1 MNFTVEH
8 PWISLVIALLILSAM
23 ELLKEFI
30 VDLVHGHG
38 PAEQKNQS
46 DSTKQTPSICQRDA
60 DYRKATET
68 LEAISKM
75 KQGWDGY
82 DAPPI
87 DEESIKQCG
96 TLLSFLYLKGPY
108 IIGWDVSPTG
118 RKTVQIEKTTT
129 NGYYEIE
136 FMTDGRMH
144 AFSMV
149 PARNGV
155 ATERIYDSYES
166 TIQWII
172 SVAT

>member
-1 MNFTVEH
+1 MNFIIEH
-8 PWISLVIALLILSAM
+8 PWISLVIGLLILSAM

-30 VDLVHGHG
+30 VDLVHG
-38 PAEQKNQS
+38 PAEQKKQS
-46 DSTKQTPSICQRDA
+46 DSTKQTPSICPRDA

-87 DEESIKQCG
+87 DEESIKQCV
-96 TLLSFLYLKGPY
+96 TLLSLLYMKGPY

-118 RKTVQIEKTTT
+118 RKTVQIEKTTN

-136 FMTDGRMH
+136 FMTDGKMH
-144 AFSMV
+144 AFSIV
-149 PARNGV
+149 PSRNGV
-155 ATERIYDSYES
+155 ATERIYDSYTS

-172 SVAT
+172 SVVA

>member
-1 MNFTVEH
+1 MNFIIEH
-8 PWISLVIALLILSAM
+8 PWISLVIGLLILSAM

-30 VDLVHGHG
+30 IDLVHG
-38 PAEQKNQS
+38 PAEQKKQS
-46 DSTKQTPSICQRDA
+46 DSTKQTPSICPRDA

-87 DEESIKQCG
+87 DEESIKQCV
-96 TLLSFLYLKGPY
+96 TLLSLLYMKGPY

-118 RKTVQIEKTTT
+118 RKTVQIEKTTN

-136 FMTDGRMH
+136 FMTDGKMH
-144 AFSMV
+144 AFSIV
-149 PARNGV
+149 PSRNGV
-155 ATERIYDSYES
+155 ATERIYDGYAS

-172 SVAT
+172 SVVA

>member
-1 MNFTVEH
+1 MNFIIEH
-8 PWISLVIALLILSAM
+8 PWISLVIGLLILSAM

-30 VDLVHGHG
+30 IDLVHG
-38 PAEQKNQS
+38 PAEQKKQS
-46 DSTKQTPSICQRDA
+46 VSTKQTPSICPRDA

-87 DEESIKQCG
+87 DEESIKQCE
-96 TLLSFLYLKGPY
+96 TLLSLLYMKGPY

-118 RKTVQIEKTTT
+118 RKTVQIEKTTN

-136 FMTDGRMH
+136 FMTDGKMH
-144 AFSMV
+144 AFSIV
-149 PARNGV
+149 PSRNGV
-155 ATERIYDSYES
+155 ATERIYDSYAS

-172 SVAT
+172 SVVA

>member
-1 MNFTVEH
+1 MNFIIEH
-8 PWISLVIALLILSAM
+8 PWISLVIGLLILSAM

-30 VDLVHGHG
+30 IDLVHG
-38 PAEQKNQS
+38 PAEQNKQS
-46 DSTKQTPSICQRDA
+46 IFRKQTPSICPRDA

-87 DEESIKQCG
+87 DEESIKQCV
-96 TLLSFLYLKGPY
+96 TLLSLLYMKGPY

-118 RKTVQIEKTTT
+118 RKTVQIEKTTN

-136 FMTDGRMH
+136 FMTDGKMH
-144 AFSMV
+144 AFSIV
-149 PARNGV
+149 PSRNGV
-155 ATERIYDSYES
+155 ATERIYDSYAS

-172 SVAT
+172 SVVA